1 MLRLNSQLTDYEE
14 IFAYGDAPEDFAML
28 TLATT
33 KIYRWD
39 EAPP

>member
-14 IFAYGDAPEDFAML
+14 IFTYGDTPEDFAML

>member
-1 MLRLNSQLTDYEE
+1 MLRLNSQRTDYEE
-14 IFAYGDAPEDFAML
+14 IFAYGDTPEDFAML